1 MATRINIYHSFPQ
14 ILNRKAINYLKWYS
28 DGHDLFRF
36 RLKHVVYGFFWQHPQ
51 KTLLKSVV
59 VKYQFLRQTKY
70 LLAQLTTMA
79 NNAQMPSLLVIGD
92 LNHFGGWYCQL
103 CYQPLDIIGYLSDE
117 MNANATV
124 RARHKN
130 GVIDE
135 EFATKLIANGVNIYE
150 LLAREGNFEQAT
162 IVGGGPMD
170 LVKLYPTTEKHFSPL
185 YVQQNHQHFEHVIRN
200 QFARWDLD
208 AVDDYNYYN

>member
-1 MATRINIYHSFPQ
+1 M
-14 ILNRKAINYLKWYS
+14 KWYN
-28 DGHDLFRF
+28 DGHDLYRF
-36 RLKHVVYGFFWQHPQ
+36 RLKHLVYGFYWQHPR
-51 KTLLKSVV
+51 KTLLKSVI
-59 VKYQFLRQTKY
+59 VKHK
-70 LLAQLTTMA
+70 
-79 NNAQMPSLLVIGD
+79 LLVRAKYRLSDLDKLEGMASPLVFGN

-117 MNANATV
+117 INANATV

-170 LVKLYPTTEKHFSPL
+170 LVKLYPSTERHYSPL
-185 YVQQNHQHFEHVIRN
+185 YVQQCHRHFENIVRN
-200 QFARWDLD
+200 QFSRWDLD